1 MSATVSVSPLRW
13 DMSVVFPSLDS
24 PDFADGFEDVVRGVG
39 ELRDLYDRLGVRAG
53 GDAPA
58 SAVEEA
64 IERTNDLSSRVRTL
78 VAYVS
83 AFVTTDSRDE
93 TAQARM
99 SELQVHLVELAKLG
113 KRFEAWI
120 GTSDLDAVLAGSEV
134 AREHAFA
141 LRKAAEGARRQ
152 MSEPEEDLAASLAPA
167 GPTPWG
173 RLHGDIT
180 SRLLVELD
188 HPSDGQVR
196 LPMSAVRALAADPDA
211 RVREAAYR
219 AELATWETVE
229 VPVAAAINSIK
240 GWHNVLNERRGWP
253 DSLEPALFANNVD
266 RTTLEAM
273 QEAVTESFPDLRRYL
288 KAKARLL
295 GRDSLPWFDLFAP
308 LGAEG
313 RSWAYTDATGFI
325 LERFGSYSDSLAALA
340 RRAFDERWIDAE
352 PRPGKRDGA
361 FCMSLRADESRVLLN
376 HTDSFNSVS
385 TLAHELGHAYHNV
398 QLASRTEMNRRTPMA
413 LAETASIFCQTI
425 VTNAMLADA
434 AGDEKLAILE
444 AELQGACQIVVDIHS
459 RFLFESAVFER
470 RRSRDLSVSE
480 LKETMLEA
488 QRQTYG
494 DGLAPDALHPY
505 MWAAKP
511 HYYSSSFYNWPY
523 TFGMLFGLALY
534 ARYTQDPEGFRAGYD
549 ELLSCT
555 GLADAAEL
563 GRRFDIDFASVAT
576 WRSSLGQIR
585 ARVYEFEELAR

>member
-253 DSLEPALFANNVD
+253 DSLEPA
-266 RTTLEAM
+266 
-273 QEAVTESFPDLRRYL
+273 
-288 KAKARLL
+288 AR
-295 GRDSLPWFDLFAP
+295 
-308 LGAEG
+308 
-313 RSWAYTDATGFI
+313 
-325 LERFGSYSDSLAALA
+325 
-340 RRAFDERWIDAE
+340 
-352 PRPGKRDGA
+352 
-361 FCMSLRADESRVLLN
+361 
-376 HTDSFNSVS
+376 
-385 TLAHELGHAYHNV
+385 
-398 QLASRTEMNRRTPMA
+398 
-413 LAETASIFCQTI
+413 
-425 VTNAMLADA
+425 
-434 AGDEKLAILE
+434 
-444 AELQGACQIVVDIHS
+444 
-459 RFLFESAVFER
+459 
-470 RRSRDLSVSE
+470 
-480 LKETMLEA
+480 
-488 QRQTYG
+488 
-494 DGLAPDALHPY
+494 
-505 MWAAKP
+505 
-511 HYYSSSFYNWPY
+511 
-523 TFGMLFGLALY
+523 
-534 ARYTQDPEGFRAGYD
+534 
-549 ELLSCT
+549 
-555 GLADAAEL
+555 
-563 GRRFDIDFASVAT
+563 
-576 WRSSLGQIR
+576 
-585 ARVYEFEELAR
+585 